1 MQSVAR
7 TRGQVVQTPEGA
19 LPWAAVVKRSS
30 EIVRFEPAETREA
43 ADRTLAR
50 LLDEVRHDWP

>member
-1 MQSVAR
+1 
-7 TRGQVVQTPEGA
+7 VVQTPEGA